1 MGIIF
6 RWKRCF
12 QGQRRCPVGVFCQFK
27 RWVLNL
33 FLEGKHS
40 SWETG
45 ESRIFPDILLQR
57 QSLDSRGDNPRA
69 RCLPPLLHAPS
80 DSWARVRLSRRSSG
94 HSPSTAPEIRQ
105 LVETWIGTWQLFG
118 SLQPLHLTFLYV
130 SVLLW
135 RADLLPASMAFTYM
149 CTVNSHKTLI
159 IMVIV

>member
-27 RWVLNL
+27 CWVLNL

-105 LVETWIGTWQLFG
+105 LVETWIGTWQLFEI
-118 SLQPLHLTFLYV
+118 S
-130 SVLLW
+130 
-135 RADLLPASMAFTYM
+135 PAS
-149 CTVNSHKTLI
+149 TLDFSI
-159 IMVIV
+159 CVGFIVESWPTASIHGFHIHVHSK